1 MKTISRRFR
10 FVAFGVIVIVA
21 VVSCCDFPSI
31 PGIIT
36 YCVELGN
43 PKLDQYV
50 NWKQPAFDNALIQ
63 LCEEHG
69 GTYCLKAKL
78 DNDRIIDR
86 YHPADHKD
94 CTNCTLENIRTVK
107 VTKSKVADNTA
118 NGQSAVNDPNAFYRV
133 RSPNPD
139 DIKKVVAALATPTP
153 IPTH

>member
-1 MKTISRRFR
+1 MKTLSGRFW
-10 FVAFGVIVIVA
+10 FVVFGVIVIVA
-21 VVSCCDFPSI
+21 VGSCCCLKSI
-31 PGIIT
+31 PGIV
-36 YCVELGN
+36 YSVEIGN
-43 PKLDQYV
+43 AQSGQYV

-86 YHPADHKD
+86 YHPAGHKD

-153 IPTH
+153 MPTH

>member
-1 MKTISRRFR
+1 MKTLSRTFR
-10 FVAFGVIVIVA
+10 FVVLGVIVM
-21 VVSCCDFPSI
+21 VVVISCCDFPSI

-63 LCEEHG
+63 LCDGG
-69 GTYCLKAKL
+69 GTYCLKTKL
-78 DNDRIIDR
+78 DNGRIIDR
-86 YHPADHKD
+86 YHPKGHKD
-94 CTNCTLENIRTVK
+94 CTNCSLENIRTVK

-133 RSPNPD
+133 RSPDPG
-139 DIKKVVAALATPTP
+139 DIKKVLDELKK
-153 IPTH
+153 